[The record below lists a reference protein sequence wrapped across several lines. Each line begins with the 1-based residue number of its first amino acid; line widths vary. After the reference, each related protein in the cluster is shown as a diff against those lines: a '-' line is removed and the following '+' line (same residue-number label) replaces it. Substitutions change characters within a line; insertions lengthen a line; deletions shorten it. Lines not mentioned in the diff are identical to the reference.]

1 MDVTIVIPTYKR
13 ADRIVRAVNSAL
25 EQTVKDKEVIVVD
38 DNGKNSKEQLE
49 TEQTLREF
57 IANQKITYLVNEV
70 SRGGSFSRNRGLAV
84 ATGKYITFLDDDDE
98 IDPKKLEIQMYKL
111 EEMGEEYSCCYT
123 GYHKLLANGAVYKNA
138 EKVEGYVYPYA
149 LARSIYVGSGSNLL
163 VKTEV
168 ARRIY
173 GYDISFKRNQDLE
186 FMTRLLKDYKLAY
199 VEGDLMTIHYEIREV
214 KRSYQNMVNVDT
226 FFVNNFKKEIDNL
239 PEKQRKGV
247 YDTIALERFR
257 YSLSRKEWKDARRN
271 LKANHVSFI
280 TFFRYILYLI
290 DRVIGKKSYGFKA
303 FKI

>member
-38 DNGKNSKEQLE
+38 DNGKNSKAQLE
-49 TEQTLREF
+49 TEQALRDF

-70 SRGGSFSRNRGLAV
+70 NRGGSFSRNAGLEI

-98 IDPKKLEIQMYKL
+98 IDPKKLEIQMNKL

-123 GYHKLLANGAVYKNA
+123 GYHKLLANDAVYKNA

-168 ARRIY
+168 ARRIH

-186 FMTRLLKDYKLAY
+186 FMARLLKDYKLAY
-199 VEGDLMTIHYEIREV
+199 VEDDLMTIHYEIREV
-214 KRSYQNMVNVDT
+214 KRSYQDMVNVDT
-226 FFVNNFKKEIDNL
+226 FFVNNFKKEIDSL

-257 YSLSRKEWKDARRN
+257 YSLSRREWKDAIHN
-271 LKANHVSFI
+271 LKVNHVSFI
-280 TFFRYILYLI
+280 TFIRYILYLA
-290 DRVIGKKSYGFKA
+290 DRVTGKKSYGFKA